1 MESGQKFY
9 ITRFSITHWIKNRI
23 WTWKNLNRKKN
34 SSSEFSLSIVKLSIE
49 SESNYRAIKF
59 CELSKPQQEI
69 AELNLF
75 IASLADLED

>member
-1 MESGQKFY
+1 MIIGK
-9 ITRFSITHWIKNRI
+9 THPTIYSMD
-23 WTWKNLNRKKN
+23 T
-34 SSSEFSLSIVKLSIE
+34 FSIVKLSIE
-49 SESNYRAIKF
+49 SESNYKAIKF